1 MMNSLYNG
9 VSGIKTQNF
18 GLDVT
23 ANNISNVNTVGFI
36 GSTAEFKSV
45 LYTKLNGAANGPVMS
60 QIGLGAT
67 SMASSLNT
75 FKQGSPELTDGD
87 FDIAI
92 IGDGYFGVA
101 TNSGDI
107 YFTRNGDFAKDANG
121 DLVNQAGFFVQGTM
135 INLTPTTLTQSAQSK
150 IPGSIYNQVYT
161 LDTNQVIKL
170 STPESQGK
178 ISLPDMIYLPAVGT
192 TRASFAGSLDPNS
205 VSSATTM
212 NLDPSTITSNFDPLT
227 GLASANGKV
236 TDTNGI
242 FGYRAGD
249 MVLVSTNDGVNS
261 ITGTAYIDANG
272 EFDLT
277 NFDISGLNLSNP
289 ITFSYQAQIYQAQP
303 NTAKFGAS
311 VYSPNGNKNEVL
323 LEFTQILPTS
333 PNLNEWSV
341 NAQLL
346 DPNGN
351 LISQSSGVVAFNGSG
366 ALLSNTLGSLNNDGV
381 SLNIDL
387 GTLYNGSPNS
397 GFTGIV
403 LSGQNAMSKV
413 EVNGEEEGL
422 LRRYAL
428 DDDGNILA
436 SFDNGKTVKVA
447 KIALYHFQNDQG
459 LEKLGSSLFAQ
470 SANSGK
476 PIFWSDA
483 NGEVIYG
490 AKLKSSALE
499 MSNVDLSTELTNLI
513 VMEKAYSASAKSI
526 TTSNEI
532 LQTIID
538 MKR

>member
-9 VSGIKTQNF
+9 VSGIKTQTF

-36 GSTAEFKSV
+36 GSTPEFKSV
-45 LYTKLNGAANGPVMS
+45 LYTKLNGASSGPVMS
-60 QIGLGAT
+60 QIGLGSA

-75 FKQGSPELTDGD
+75 YKQGNPTATDGD

-92 IGDGYFGVA
+92 VGDGYFGVA
-101 TNSGDI
+101 SNSGDV
-107 YFTRNGDFAKDANG
+107 YFTRNGDFAKDSNG
-121 DLVNQAGFFVQGTM
+121 DLVNQAGLYVQGTM
-135 INLTPTTLTQSAQSK
+135 ATLSQASLTPSAQSR
-150 IPGSIYNQVYT
+150 IPGSVYNQIYT
-161 LDTNQVIKL
+161 MSTNQNIKL
-170 STPESQGK
+170 STPDAQGK
-178 ISLPDMIYLPAVGT
+178 ISLPDMIYLPATGT
-192 TRASFAGSLDPNS
+192 TKASFSGSLDPNS
-205 VSSATTM
+205 QSTTTLM
-212 NLDPSTITSNFDPLT
+212 NLDSNTITANFDPIT
-227 GLASANGKV
+227 GLASATGKV

-242 FGYRAGD
+242 FDYRQGD
-249 MVLVSTNDGVNS
+249 LVMITASDGIGS

-272 EFDLT
+272 EFNLT
-277 NFDISGLNLSNP
+277 NFDISALNLSGP
-289 ITFSYQAQIYQAQP
+289 IDFSYSAQIYQAQP
-303 NTAKFGAS
+303 NVAKFGAS
-311 VYSPNGNKNEVL
+311 VYSPNGGKNEVSL
-323 LEFTQILPTS
+323 TFTQILPTQ
-333 PNLNEWSV
+333 PNLNSWSMV
-341 NAQLL
+341 AELF
-346 DPNGN
+346 DSNGN
-351 LISQSSGVVAFNGSG
+351 LISQSSGEVAFNGSG
-366 ALLSNTLGSLNNDGV
+366 ALVSNTLGALNNDGV

-387 GTLYNGSPNS
+387 GDPYNGNPNS

-403 LSGQNAMSKV
+403 LSGQTSANKV
-413 EVNGEEEGL
+413 EINGEDEGL
-422 LRRYAL
+422 LRKYQL

-436 SFDNGKTVKVA
+436 SFDNGKTLKIA

-459 LEKLGSSLFAQ
+459 LEKIGSSLFAQ

-490 AKLKSSALE
+490 ARLKSSALE
-499 MSNVDLSTELTNLI
+499 MSNVDLSTELTSLI